1 MDILYSSFYN
11 EYHIVEYLSNGP
23 NVVADLCNE
32 FGIIKNCYNK
42 SSIVETI
49 ATAI

>member
-1 MDILYSSFYN
+1 MDILYSSFYS

-23 NVVADLCNE
+23 NVIADLCNE

-42 SSIVETI
+42 SIIVDTI
-49 ATAI
+49 TTTI